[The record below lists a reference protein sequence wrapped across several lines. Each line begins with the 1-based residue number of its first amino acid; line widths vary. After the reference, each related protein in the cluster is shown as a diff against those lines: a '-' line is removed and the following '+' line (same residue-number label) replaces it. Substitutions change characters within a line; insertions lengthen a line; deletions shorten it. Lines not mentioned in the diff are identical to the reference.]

1 MFEDIAPNMNIQAS
15 DITRGKFLG
24 KGTFGSV
31 FRGELKQTSGDSL
44 TIAMKM
50 PLNNE
55 VGDEAR
61 PEEVQMAAA
70 AMRALKENPTMALND
85 AYRWENAFYFASIY
99 FNVYYFKKHDSFVRF
114 TLSNVWL
121 FRIDCEYWEY
131 WEY

>member
-31 FRGELKQTSGDSL
+31 FRGELRQTSGDSI

-70 AMRALKENPTMALND
+70 AMRALKENPTMTLND
-85 AYRWENAFYFASIY
+85 AYRWENALCCTIS
-99 FNVYYFKKHDSFVRF
+99 
-114 TLSNVWL
+114 
-121 FRIDCEYWEY
+121 
-131 WEY
+131 